1 MRNRAFDWSD
11 SVIWVHGSHSLK
23 FGGDIR
29 RDRFNNYGNY
39 AARGAFTVQNQ
50 ATGYG
55 FSDFMLGELEQ
66 SFKSF
71 ADANTEFRAT
81 SQAYY
86 VDDTW
91 KARPN
96 LTFNL
101 GLRYEFTPP
110 WKDKSDMLSNVEIP
124 YLAYT
129 PAIGAVTPH
138 PTLCRANTGDFYN
151 GAIVRFNPAIQT
163 ANDGCLGGGALV
175 QSDYKNFAPRLGV
188 AWSPTS
194 KWTIRTGVGI
204 FYVQDIGNGVFDI
217 GRNMQGR
224 LQTVANLTTHNLTWN
239 NPYLLNGTTNACGVT
254 APLACESTPGLLAV
268 QYNRRTPYVDQA
280 EFNIQRQLTH
290 DTVLEIGYFGSE
302 SHFLQKFH
310 NLNNPVVGTGST
322 VPRTPWPELNPIQ
335 YVDGDVNANY
345 NSLTAK
351 LTRRLTGGLTYMVA
365 YTYSKSIDDSSG
377 IRTFSQDGG
386 TQNDACVS
394 CDRGL
399 SVFNQKYRFVFST
412 LYDLPF
418 GQGRRFVNRG
428 GVLNAIVGGWEITSI
443 VTASTGFPNAVA
455 TGSSRSGA
463 GGDYPNVVYGQSVAL
478 SNPTP
483 NEWFNIDAFSE
494 NLIGA
499 FGNAG
504 RNIVIGPGILDWDG
518 SILRNFRFAENKL
531 LQFRFEIFNAA
542 NHPNFADPAT
552 SLASNQVNS
561 STLQAI
567 PGTGSFGT
575 INATRSNIDMRE
587 LQFSLKF
594 VF

>member
-1 MRNRAFDWSD
+1 
-11 SVIWVHGSHSLK
+11 
-23 FGGDIR
+23 
-29 RDRFNNYGNY
+29 
-39 AARGAFTVQNQ
+39 
-50 ATGYG
+50 
-55 FSDFMLGELEQ
+55 
-66 SFKSF
+66 
-71 ADANTEFRAT
+71 
-81 SQAYY
+81 
-86 VDDTW
+86 
-91 KARPN
+91 
-96 LTFNL
+96 
-101 GLRYEFTPP
+101 
-110 WKDKSDMLSNVEIP
+110 
-124 YLAYT
+124 
-129 PAIGAVTPH
+129 
-138 PTLCRANTGDFYN
+138 
-151 GAIVRFNPAIQT
+151 
-163 ANDGCLGGGALV
+163 
-175 QSDYKNFAPRLGV
+175 
-188 AWSPTS
+188 
-194 KWTIRTGVGI
+194 
-204 FYVQDIGNGVFDI
+204 
-217 GRNMQGR
+217 
-224 LQTVANLTTHNLTWN
+224 
-239 NPYLLNGTTNACGVT
+239 
-254 APLACESTPGLLAV
+254 
-268 QYNRRTPYVDQA
+268 
-280 EFNIQRQLTH
+280 
-290 DTVLEIGYFGSE
+290 
-302 SHFLQKFH
+302 
-310 NLNNPVVGTGST
+310 
-322 VPRTPWPELNPIQ
+322 
-335 YVDGDVNANY
+335 VNANY

-518 SILRNFRFAENKL
+518 SILRNFRFTENKL

-561 STLQAI
+561 STLEAI